1 MNNKLDDSS
10 DKETSTRG
18 AADVPVFNN
27 VTEHYQTI
35 MGVPS
40 KQADMK
46 SMPRVLRWFGY
57 FFYAAIVLGA
67 IAFVVSYFM
76 IR

>member
-1 MNNKLDDSS
+1 MNNKFGDSS
-10 DKETSTRG
+10 EKETSTRD

-35 MGVPS
+35 MGVPG
-40 KQADMK
+40 KQADLK
-46 SMPRVLRWFGY
+46 SMPGVLRWFGY

-67 IAFVVSYFM
+67 FAFVVSYFM
-76 IR
+76 NR